1 MSTLH
6 LLFGFQGRIGR
17 PPFIA
22 GLLATAAA
30 FLLGIYLSEQSLPAM
45 ATALAPRGINAAV
58 VLNAI
63 QALIG
68 FIAVWAALALMA
80 KRLHDRGRSGWW
92 GAAALLPLVAL
103 ALLNDAL
110 FLASR
115 TIVLPTGLQLAIL
128 LAFGALGVWVLV
140 ETAVL
145 PGREDI

>member
-6 LLFGFQGRIGR
+6 LLFGFRERIGR
-17 PPFIA
+17 APFILA
-22 GLLATAAA
+22 LLATVVA
-30 FLLGIYLSEQSLPAM
+30 FVLLIQAGELSLPAM
-45 ATALAPRGINAAV
+45 AAVLAPRGINAAL

-63 QALIG
+63 EGLIALV
-68 FIAVWAALALMA
+68 AVWIALALIA

-92 GAAALLPLVAL
+92 GAAALLPLVGL

-115 TIVLPTGLQLAIL
+115 TIVLPGTVQLAVLIP
-128 LAFGALGVWVLV
+128 AAALGIWVLV

-145 PGREDI
+145 PGRDH

>member
-6 LLFGFQGRIGR
+6 LLFGFKGRIGR
-17 PPFIA
+17 APFISA
-22 GLLATAAA
+22 MLATVVA
-30 FLLGIYLSEQSLPAM
+30 FALLIQTGELSLPAM
-45 ATALAPRGINAAV
+45 AAVLAPRGINAAL

-63 QALIG
+63 EG
-68 FIAVWAALALMA
+68 FIGLVAVWAVLALVA

-92 GAAALLPLVAL
+92 GAAALLPLVGL

-115 TIVLPTGLQLAIL
+115 TIVLPGSLQLAVLIP
-128 LAFGALGVWVLV
+128 AAALGIWVLI

-145 PGREDI
+145 PGRQH

>member
-22 GLLATAAA
+22 AMLATAAA
-30 FLLGIYLSEQSLPAM
+30 FLLAIYLSEQSLPAM
-45 ATALAPRGINAAV
+45 AAALAPRGINAAL

-68 FIAVWAALALMA
+68 FFALWAVLALTA
-80 KRLHDRGRSGWW
+80 KRLHDRGHSGWW
-92 GAAALLPLVAL
+92 GAAAFLPLVAL
-103 ALLNDAL
+103 AILNDVL

-115 TIVLPTGLQLAIL
+115 MIVLPTGLQLAIL
-128 LAFGALGVWVLV
+128 LAFGALGIWVLV
-140 ETAVL
+140 EAAVL
-145 PGREDI
+145 PGREN

>member
-22 GLLATAAA
+22 AMLATAAA

-45 ATALAPRGINAAV
+45 AAALAPRGINAAL

-68 FIAVWAALALMA
+68 FFALWAVLALTA
-80 KRLHDRGRSGWW
+80 KRLHDRGHSGWW
-92 GAAALLPLVAL
+92 GAAAFLPLVAL
-103 ALLNDAL
+103 AILNDVL

-115 TIVLPTGLQLAIL
+115 MIVLPTGLQLAVL
-128 LAFGALGVWVLV
+128 LAAGALGVWVLV
-140 ETAVL
+140 EAAVL
-145 PGREDI
+145 PGREN